1 MKKIIAL
8 ILALALTL
16 SCVAALAETAEKKTE
31 TIKINDTLSL
41 QGVLPDG
48 YIYEVTDNEVL
59 YGVAFAG
66 RLVSKDPNAPLY
78 RISIG
83 LNDTYAPGTKLND
96 LGEEDLKAIEES
108 FTADNEVSIEYLETS
123 HGTKVMKVTEIGDD
137 RDWVDFFTVY
147 DSYDVEMVISF
158 PEGAE
163 NTAMTDEVIKQAM
176 QFLSD
181 LEFVKTETPAA

>member
-1 MKKIIAL
+1 MKKIVAL
-8 ILALALTL
+8 LLALMLTL
-16 SCVAALAETAEKKTE
+16 GCAAALAEEPGKQLE
-31 TIKINDTLSL
+31 TIKINDSLSL

-48 YIYEVTDNEVL
+48 YIYEVMDNEVL
-59 YGVAFAG
+59 YGISFAG
-66 RLVSKDPNAPLY
+66 RLVSNDPNAPVYL
-78 RISIG
+78 ISIG

-96 LGEEDLKAIEES
+96 LGEEDLKELEES

-123 HGTKVMKVTEIGDD
+123 HGTKVMKVTETGDD

-181 LEFVKTETPAA
+181 LEFVKTE

>member
-48 YIYEVTDNEVL
+48 YVYEVMDNEVL

-66 RLVSKDPNAPLY
+66 RLVSNDPNAPVYL
-78 RISIG
+78 ISIG

-96 LGEEDLKAIEES
+96 LGEEDLKTIEES
-108 FTADNEVSIEYLETS
+108 FTEDNEVSIEYLETS
-123 HGTKVMKVTEIGDD
+123 HGTKVMKVTETGDD

-147 DSYDVEMVISF
+147 DSYDVEMVIAF

-181 LEFVKTETPAA
+181 LEFVKAE

>member
-16 SCVAALAETAEKKTE
+16 GCAAALAETAEKKTE

-48 YIYEVTDNEVL
+48 YIYEVTDDEVL
-59 YGVAFAG
+59 YGIAFGG
-66 RLVSKDPNAPLY
+66 RLVSNDPNAPVY

-96 LGEEDLKAIEES
+96 LGEDDLKAIEES
-108 FTADNEVSIEYLETS
+108 FTEDNEVSIEYLETS
-123 HGTKVMKVTEIGDD
+123 HGTKVMKVTETGDD

-147 DSYDVEMVISF
+147 DSYDVETVITF

>member
-16 SCVAALAETAEKKTE
+16 GCAAALAETAEKKTE
-31 TIKINDTLSL
+31 TIKINDSLSL

-48 YIYEVTDNEVL
+48 YIYEVMDNEVL
-59 YGVAFAG
+59 YGISFGG
-66 RLVSKDPNAPLY
+66 RLVSNDPNAPVY
-78 RISIG
+78 MISIG

-96 LGEEDLKAIEES
+96 LGEEDLKELEES

-123 HGTKVMKVTEIGDD
+123 HGTKVMKVTESGDD

-181 LEFVKTETPAA
+181 LEFVKTE